1 MIRVT
6 KDWLIKKIEADNLPF
21 WKVYDGK
28 DLIEQNMNISDAD
41 KSAQEL
47 NCLLDDLD
55 GNVCRVVISNK
66 SNSEKSKGGRDYTN
80 YEYTVK
86 LTGNKGYSENGN
98 MALLKE
104 VFDLK
109 LQLQLNELAKK
120 YEDKPKEQTA
130 FDKAIEEFMPLI
142 QAYMIKQM
150 QPGIAGMHDAE
161 PVAEKFNTENT
172 NRDRLKK
179 VLMALNN
186 ADKNYLDL
194 LEAISIVAT
203 NKPKIYSQY
212 KPIII
217 NSANE

>member
-1 MIRVT
+1 
-6 KDWLIKKIEADNLPF
+6 
-21 WKVYDGK
+21 
-28 DLIEQNMNISDAD
+28 
-41 KSAQEL
+41 
-47 NCLLDDLD
+47 
-55 GNVCRVVISNK
+55 
-66 SNSEKSKGGRDYTN
+66 
-80 YEYTVK
+80 
-86 LTGNKGYSENGN
+86 
-98 MALLKE
+98 
-104 VFDLK
+104 
-109 LQLQLNELAKK
+109 
-120 YEDKPKEQTA
+120 
-130 FDKAIEEFMPLI
+130 MPLI

-203 NKPKIYSQY
+203 NKPEIYSQY